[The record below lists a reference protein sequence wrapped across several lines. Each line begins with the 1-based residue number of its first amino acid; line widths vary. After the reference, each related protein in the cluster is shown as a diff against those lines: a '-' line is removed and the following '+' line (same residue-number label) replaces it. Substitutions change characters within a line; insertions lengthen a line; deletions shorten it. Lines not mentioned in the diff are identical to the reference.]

1 MLKQLCSALA
11 IVITFGAMLP
21 YIQAIRR
28 NAIRPHVFSWIIWG
42 LSTFV
47 VFLAQL
53 AGGAGVG
60 AWPVGLSGLISL
72 YIALLAYTRRGDS
85 LITQVDWLFL
95 LGALSA
101 LPLWLITAEPL
112 WAVVILTTMDLLG
125 FGPTLRR
132 AYNHPRDE
140 SLSFYAWIA
149 LRNLLVVLAL
159 EKYSLTTVLFPAL
172 VGSACVVVVALLTWR
187 RRVVSPHADS

>member
-11 IVITFGAMLP
+11 IVITFGALLP
-21 YIQAIRR
+21 YIRAIRR
-28 NAIRPHVFSWIIWG
+28 SAIRPHVFSWVIWG

-47 VFLAQL
+47 VFLAQI
-53 AGGAGVG
+53 AGGAGIG
-60 AWPVGLSGLISL
+60 AWPVGISGALSLF
-72 YIALLAYTRRGDS
+72 IALLAYTRRGDA
-85 LITQVDWLFL
+85 LITRTDWLFL
-95 LGALSA
+95 VAAISA

-140 SLSFYAWIA
+140 SAGFYAWIA

-159 EKYSLTTVLFPAL
+159 EKYTLTTALFPAL
-172 VGSACVVVVALLTWR
+172 VGSACIVAVALLIWR
-187 RRVVSPHADS
+187 RRVVPAV